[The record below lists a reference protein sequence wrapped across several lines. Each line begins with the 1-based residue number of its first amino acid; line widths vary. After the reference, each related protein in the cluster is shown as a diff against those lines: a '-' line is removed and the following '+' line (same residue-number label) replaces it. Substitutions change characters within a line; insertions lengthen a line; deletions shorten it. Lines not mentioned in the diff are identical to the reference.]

1 MSTPNQHVDS
11 NTQGYQEGPLGCD
24 YKGKASISGI
34 SALIKE
40 TSREFPL
47 PPEPRE
53 DMARRQPSMNEDVG
67 PRKTVNLLAS

>member
-1 MSTPNQHVDS
+1 M
-11 NTQGYQEGPLGCD
+11 GCD

-67 PRKTVNLLAS
+67 PHKTVNLLAS